1 MLCIFFEE
9 MDLGSTEKN
18 TAVLRSISRRDIQQ
32 CSFFFPSDL
41 PPDRIPRALPG
52 PDPARVRL
60 LHEGGDGL
68 GPVRVGPQ
76 DQAGAAED
84 AALVG

>member
-1 MLCIFFEE
+1 MPRTGPLNNSCVQNPHS
-9 MDLGSTEKN
+9 LEKK
-18 TAVLRSISRRDIQQ
+18 TGP
-32 CSFFFPSDL
+32 FFFPSDL

-76 DQAGAAED
+76 DQAGAAKD
-84 AALVG
+84 AALAG